1 MIRLNPTPIF
11 ILFFLCLYMLLSFQI
26 LVDIAQV
33 VLPFLLKKW
42 VYVYFEFDPQNWTY
56 LN

>member
-1 MIRLNPTPIF
+1 
-11 ILFFLCLYMLLSFQI
+11 MLLSFQI

-42 VYVYFEFDPQNWTY
+42 VYVYFEFDPKIGLILISEPHLMQIYFLRQCTV
-56 LN
+56 L